1 MQVIVSVR
9 HGRLNHIIQEQIQTK
24 LQRLTRLS
32 DRITEIDVIVDLKQ
46 PAAPSVEIQVSLE
59 RAGDLLA
66 VVEANS
72 VISAVD
78 KVQHKLEQ
86 QLRKHKE
93 KRTDH
98 RLPTL
103 GQLAWSSLTDEEFD

>member
-9 HGRLNHIIQEQIQTK
+9 HGRLNHFIQEQIQTK
-24 LQRLTRLS
+24 LQRLTRFS
-32 DRITEIDVIVDLKQ
+32 DRITEIDVIVDLKELEV
-46 PAAPSVEIQVSLE
+46 PSVEVQVSLE

-66 VVEANS
+66 VVEADS

-98 RLPTL
+98 RLPAL
-103 GQLAWSSLTDEEFD
+103 GQLAWSSLADEEFD

>member
-9 HGRLNHIIQEQIQTK
+9 HGWLNHFIQEQIQAK
-24 LQRLTRLS
+24 LERLTRLS

-46 PAAPSVEIQVSLE
+46 LEVPSVEAQVSLE
-59 RAGDLLA
+59 RAASLLA
-66 VVEANS
+66 VVEASS
-72 VISAVD
+72 VMSAVD

-86 QLRKHKE
+86 QLRKYKQ

-98 RLPTL
+98 RSPAL
-103 GQLAWSSLTDEEFD
+103 GQMAWFSSAEEQI

>member
-9 HGRLNHIIQEQIQTK
+9 HGQLNHIIEEQIQTK

-32 DRITEIDVIVDLKQ
+32 ARITEIDVTVELKQ
-46 PAAPSVEIQVSLE
+46 PEAPSVEVQVSLE

-98 RLPTL
+98 RLPAL
-103 GQLAWSSLTDEEFD
+103 GQLAWSSLADEEFD